1 MTLFRAHCFQLS
13 LLLLALGLTT
23 HGWAQQTAL
32 SPAVGVEKL
41 TFSAFG
47 ETSRAVPLR
56 KSAVWVGRIA
66 EELPDGL
73 LCLDADWAPGAFG
86 MIEGEPRYLLEIRSG
101 SLRGL
106 TLPIIAN
113 GQQKLQVALPPEA
126 IRSGALQMGEA
137 GDVVAISP
145 VFTMGELLGEAGH
158 TIFDPVATLPSP
170 ADAASRISIID
181 QAVPRLAERYAS
193 TLVPDATDGWVRLED
208 ATPASNRALLPREA
222 LLIQNFESLPAELW
236 ILGSVQEE
244 GLLRWLPA
252 TAGSAAIPVVLGGSN
267 PVVVESLSGLVP
279 DLLTASLSAL
289 EREDELLWFEP
300 DQPGFDRPVDRRWFY
315 LDGSGWAEAGGLESP
330 TLTLQPG
337 ELLWIQRRRPLAE
350 QLWRQF

>member
-1 MTLFRAHCFQLS
+1 MTLFGAHRFQLS
-13 LLLLALGLTT
+13 LLLLALVLATR
-23 HGWAQQTAL
+23 GWAQHTAL

-106 TLPIIAN
+106 TLPNIAN
-113 GQQKLQVALPPEA
+113 GQ
-126 IRSGALQMGEA
+126 
-137 GDVVAISP
+137 
-145 VFTMGELLGEAGH
+145 
-158 TIFDPVATLPSP
+158 
-170 ADAASRISIID
+170 
-181 QAVPRLAERYAS
+181 
-193 TLVPDATDGWVRLED
+193 
-208 ATPASNRALLPREA
+208 
-222 LLIQNFESLPAELW
+222 
-236 ILGSVQEE
+236 
-244 GLLRWLPA
+244 
-252 TAGSAAIPVVLGGSN
+252 
-267 PVVVESLSGLVP
+267 LSGLVP

-315 LDGSGWAEAGGLESP
+315 LDASGWAEAGGLESP

-337 ELLWIQRRRPLAE
+337 ELLWIQRRQPLAE